1 MLLVLGALGHQVM
14 NAALWA
20 HHEKWGWI
28 CCMGGTSLALGRA
41 CGDASRMLKNEK
53 NLPTQDSDS
62 FSTTKAELLT
72 IECSVI
78 TPPCWVY
85 L

>member
-1 MLLVLGALGHQVM
+1 
-14 NAALWA
+14 
-20 HHEKWGWI
+20 
-28 CCMGGTSLALGRA
+28 MGGTSLALGRA